1 MNNYQVFSDEY
12 SCNFDLKIN
21 RTGSSSLKYDG
32 RQDMFN
38 NTTVIPLW
46 VADMDFPAPAAVTKA
61 LSKRSTHPIYGYT
74 LYPNSLYESL
84 IDWLGKYHGW
94 HNVDP
99 DWIVMCPG
107 VVPSLHA
114 CSIAFSEPNESII
127 VQPPVYFPFFSA
139 ITITGRNV
147 LLNPLNIKN
156 KKYAIDFNQLEELAK
171 DARILFLC
179 SPHNPVG
186 RVWSEDELNK
196 IIKISKD
203 HNLIIFSD
211 EIHADLV
218 FSENKHKM
226 LAVLADDHRNIVT
239 AVAPSKT
246 FNIPGL
252 NLSALIIP
260 DKKYR
265 DLIKKAFET
274 LNISASNP
282 FSIVAFEA
290 AYKEGRPWLLKLLSY
305 LQDTRDFVEQY
316 LRDYLPEILLIRP
329 EATYLLW
336 LDCRKLG
343 MNDTELH
350 NFFINKARV
359 GMSPGT
365 IFGKGG
371 SGFMRMNIGAPRH
384 IISAALENIKNAL

>member
-1 MNNYQVFSDEY
+1 LNNHQAFPDKYN
-12 SCNFDLKIN
+12 CNFDLKIN
-21 RTGSSSLKYDG
+21 RAQSCSLKYDG
-32 RQDMFN
+32 RQDMFGN
-38 NTTVIPLW
+38 ASVIPLW
-46 VADMDFPAPAAVTKA
+46 VADMDFAAPAAVTRA
-61 LSKRSTHPIYGYT
+61 LSQRSTHPIYGYT
-74 LYPNSLYESL
+74 LYPDSLYESL
-84 IDWLGKYHGW
+84 IDWLACHHGW
-94 HNVDP
+94 RDVHR

-114 CSIAFSEPNESII
+114 SSIAFSKPNELII

-139 ITITGRNV
+139 VSTTGRNLV
-147 LLNPLNIKN
+147 LNPLRIQN
-156 KKYAIDFNQLEELAK
+156 KRYTINFDQLEEHAK
-171 DARILFLC
+171 RAKILFLC

-186 RVWSEDELNK
+186 RVWSEEELKN
-196 IIKISKD
+196 IIKISKKHD
-203 HNLIIFSD
+203 LIIFSD

-226 LAVLADDHRNIVT
+226 LAVLAEDPSNIIT

-252 NLSALIIP
+252 NLSALIVP
-260 DKKYR
+260 NKR
-265 DLIKKAFET
+265 HRNLITKAFET
-274 LNISASNP
+274 LHISSSNP

-290 AYKEGRPWLLKLLSY
+290 AYKEGGPWLLKLLSY

-316 LRDYLPEILLIRP
+316 LRDYLPEIRLIKP
-329 EATYLLW
+329 DATYLLW

-350 NFFINKARV
+350 NFFVHKAGV

-365 IFGKGG
+365 IFGEGG
-371 SGFMRMNIGAPRH
+371 SGFMRMNIGMPRH
-384 IISAALENIKNAL
+384 IIATALANIKDAF